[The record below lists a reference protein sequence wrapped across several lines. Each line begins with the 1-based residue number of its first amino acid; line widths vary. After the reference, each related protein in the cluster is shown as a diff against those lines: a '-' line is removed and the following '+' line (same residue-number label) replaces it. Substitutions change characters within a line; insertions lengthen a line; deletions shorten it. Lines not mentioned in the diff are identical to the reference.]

1 MRSNKVVF
9 TILMVALGIAAL
21 LSLSVGTSNL
31 GPFEI
36 LTGVLKNDPTTLSI
50 LRGVRV
56 PHTGFSLL
64 IGATLGLV
72 GAIFQSLFRN
82 PLADPYILGVSGGA
96 ALGAT
101 VSIAILGSLPWMGAG
116 IGSLM
121 VIVVISFIAGWA
133 EGRAAGYVVLLAGVM
148 INSFCGAIILGLRS
162 VISAQKSQEILFYLV
177 GTLSSVENLEAI
189 DLTLV
194 LFVTLFTLLLSLF
207 FAKDLDLLLLGDQ
220 EAKSLGSDPNRV
232 RLLLIIICS
241 LAVAVAVSFTGLI
254 GFVGLVAPHLVRI
267 WIGPRHRALLPLAA
281 MAGALFLCVADTVAR
296 VSFHAFETTLP
307 VGAVTAIVG
316 APIFLAFLKM
326 HMRSSHG

>member
-1 MRSNKVVF
+1 MRSPKIVF
-9 TILMVALGIAAL
+9 AILLFALAFAVLI
-21 LSLSVGTSNL
+21 SLGVGTSNIGPLKVL
-31 GPFEI
+31 GGLLE
-36 LTGVLKNDPTTLSI
+36 NDPTTLSI
-50 LRGVRV
+50 LQSVRI

-64 IGATLGLV
+64 IGAILGLA

-101 VSIAILGSLPWMGAG
+101 VSIAIFGTLPWMGAG
-116 IGSLM
+116 IGSLA
-121 VIVVISFIAGWA
+121 VIILISMIAGWA
-133 EGRAAGYVVLLAGVM
+133 QGRAAGYVVLLAGVM

-177 GTLSSVENLEAI
+177 GTLSSVENLKTA
-189 DLTLV
+189 DLLLV
-194 LFVTLFTLLLSLF
+194 LFVTLFTLILSLF

-220 EAKSLGSDPNRV
+220 EAKALGSDPNKV
-232 RLLLIIICS
+232 RLLLIVICS
-241 LAVAVAVSFTGLI
+241 LAVAVAVTYTGLI

-281 MAGALFLCVADTVAR
+281 LAGALFLCTADTVAR

-316 APIFLAFLKM
+316 APIFLAFLRL
-326 HMRSSHG
+326 HMRGSHG